1 MSECVYIQR
10 FWSPEEN
17 ARVAEIVNFPC
28 LTIRLAL
35 SLQVARLEAETALV
49 ALQSLAQLSHELR
62 VECTADGTCRA
73 DVTDDV
79 IPAQTAK
86 LPATNGKASDSAG
99 GEAQQLEQLKEQLNE
114 RDAALELAKGA
125 MDSLTR
131 LTKQLVRDAEIDFGG
146 GMEAVGA

>member
-1 MSECVYIQR
+1 M
-10 FWSPEEN
+10 
-17 ARVAEIVNFPC
+17 
-28 LTIRLAL
+28 
-35 SLQVARLEAETALV
+35 

-62 VECTADGTCRA
+62 AECTADGTCRA

-79 IPAQTAK
+79 TSAQTAK
-86 LPATNGKASDSAG
+86 LPATNVSASGSVG
-99 GEAQQLEQLKEQLNE
+99 GEAQQLELLKEQLNE

-131 LTKQLVRDAEIDFGG
+131 LTKQLVHDAGIDCGS